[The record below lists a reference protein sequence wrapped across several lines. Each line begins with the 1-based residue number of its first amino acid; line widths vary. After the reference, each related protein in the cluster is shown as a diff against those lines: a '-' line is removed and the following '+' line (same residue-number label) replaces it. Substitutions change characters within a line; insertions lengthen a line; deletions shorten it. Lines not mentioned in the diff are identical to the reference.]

1 MSLSESVRLD
11 LGQGLNLSLSLC
23 VGLSV
28 SVESNSLGS
37 LRRHDEEN
45 ASEDAQ
51 QNTLWVH
58 GVLIYF
64 FVMYCYYKQQI
75 QSVEFQIQI
84 HFKRNNKSS
93 LVTYFSNLRCVF

>member
-28 SVESNSLGS
+28 SVESNSLSS
-37 LRRHDEEN
+37 LKRHDEGN

-64 FVMYCYYKQQI
+64 FVMYCYYKQKI
-75 QSVEFQIQI
+75 QSVEF
-84 HFKRNNKSS
+84 
-93 LVTYFSNLRCVF
+93 